1 MFYYGSFVFWN
12 VVKLEAQDNVWS
24 SNFSQIDGEKSTMSS
39 EMKVRLFLF
48 SMLPNHSVTFCVF
61 FHWFRFKIFLKLE
74 LILSRNA
81 LPSFPDSLLAGLI
94 SLHFGLFS
102 KFSLSQI
109 LLIYIYSFS
118 TCNWTIGQSHCIIWS
133 YNFSWQSFTVDKHHT
148 LSDTIK
154 NSYEHI

>member
-61 FHWFRFKIFLKLE
+61 FHWLRFKIFLKLE

-81 LPSFPDSLLAGLI
+81 LPSFPDSLLAELI

-102 KFSLSQI
+102 KFSLSQSSWFI
-109 LLIYIYSFS
+109 S
-118 TCNWTIGQSHCIIWS
+118 TVSGQSHCIIWS
-133 YNFSWQSFTVDKHHT
+133 YNFSRQSFTVDKHHT

-154 NSYEHI
+154 NSYEHK